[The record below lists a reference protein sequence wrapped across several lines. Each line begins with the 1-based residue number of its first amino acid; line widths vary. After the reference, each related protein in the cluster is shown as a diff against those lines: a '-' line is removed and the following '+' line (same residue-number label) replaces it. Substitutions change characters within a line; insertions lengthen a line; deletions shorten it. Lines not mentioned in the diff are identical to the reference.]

1 MEPNRQHV
9 RSWMAAGA
17 LVPALLMFIGF
28 SAASVSADTSPLGAL
43 RVAAV
48 SPASDASSGGGQQG
62 GAQKANVVRW
72 DLSIAI
78 SLSIGLSC
86 LGAGLAVGRVGAAA
100 IGAST
105 ERPEMLARSLIFVA
119 LAEGIA
125 IYGLLVAIL
134 LYRLY

>member
-1 MEPNRQHV
+1 MEPNKLQV
-9 RSWMAAGA
+9 RRLFVAGT

-28 SAASVSADTSPLGAL
+28 SAASVSAQTSPLGSLA
-43 RVAAV
+43 VAAA
-48 SPASDASSGGGQQG
+48 SQPADAAAPSGGAGP
-62 GAQKANVVRW
+62 AVSAVRW

-86 LGAGLAVGRVGAAA
+86 LGAGMAVGRVGAAA